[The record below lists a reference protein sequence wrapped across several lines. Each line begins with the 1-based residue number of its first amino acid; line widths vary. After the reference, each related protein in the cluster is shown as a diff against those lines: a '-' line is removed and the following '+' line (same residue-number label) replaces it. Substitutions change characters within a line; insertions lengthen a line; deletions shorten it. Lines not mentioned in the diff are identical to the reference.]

1 MAPPRANQQT
11 TAVVCLAVLRD
22 TARLPFLALTLACLL
37 LGLAT
42 VWRTGVM
49 LDLGLLAQVVVGALC
64 AHISVNMLN
73 EYADFRSGLDA
84 TTQRTPFSG
93 GSGAL
98 PAHPQC
104 ATAVLITGVL
114 ALGVTLGVGLVLLRL
129 RGWALLPVGLAG
141 VLLVLLYTP
150 WITRRPVLGLL
161 APGLGIGPVLVVGT
175 HVALGGHN
183 WGAALAASWVPACL
197 ASALL
202 LLNQFPDREPDR
214 AVGRRNLVIVYGR
227 PWAAR
232 LVLVLHGL
240 AALGLLVLVL
250 LRWLP
255 AASLWGL
262 APMALVWPLGRW
274 LLRYG
279 DEPDRLLPAMALNVV
294 VALAAPLFMAVA
306 AMSWRLT

>member
-1 MAPPRANQQT
+1 MSL
-11 TAVVCLAVLRD
+11 LAVLRD

-42 VWRTGVM
+42 VWRIGVP
-49 LDLGLLAQVVVGALC
+49 LDGVLLAKVVAGALC

-84 TTQRTPFSG
+84 TTRRTPFSG

-98 PAHPQC
+98 PAHPQW
-104 ATAVLITGVL
+104 ASAVLVAGLL
-114 ALGVTLGVGLVLLRL
+114 ALGVTLAVGWEVLQL
-129 RGWALLPVGLAG
+129 RGWAILPIGLAG

-150 WITRRPVLGLL
+150 WITRHPLLCLL
-161 APGLGIGPVLVVGT
+161 APGLGVGPLLVVGT

-183 WGAALAASWVPACL
+183 LPAALAAAWVPGCL

-202 LLNQFPDREPDR
+202 LLNQFPDREADR
-214 AVGRRNLVIVYGR
+214 VVGRRNLVIVYGR

-240 AALGLLVLVL
+240 AAAGLVLFVL

-255 AASLWGL
+255 APTLWGL
-262 APMALVWPLGRW
+262 APLALAVPMGRW

-279 DEPDRLLPAMALNVV
+279 DEPERLLPAMTLNVV

-306 AMSWRLT
+306 AMSWRLS

>member
-1 MAPPRANQQT
+1 MSL
-11 TAVVCLAVLRD
+11 LAVLRD

-42 VWRTGVM
+42 VWRIGLPLDGV
-49 LDLGLLAQVVVGALC
+49 LLAKVVAGALC

-84 TTQRTPFSG
+84 TTRRTPFSG

-98 PAHPQC
+98 PAQPQW
-104 ATAVLITGVL
+104 AGAVLAAGLL
-114 ALGVTLGVGLVLLRL
+114 ALGVTLAVGWEVLRL
-129 RGWALLPVGLAG
+129 RGWAILPIGLAG

-150 WITRRPVLGLL
+150 WITRQPLLCLL
-161 APGLGIGPVLVVGT
+161 APGLGVGPLMVAGT

-183 WGAALAASWVPACL
+183 LPAALAASWVPGCL

-202 LLNQFPDREPDR
+202 LLNQFPDREADR
-214 AVGRRNLVIVYGR
+214 VVGRRNLVIVYGR

-232 LVLVLHGL
+232 LVLALHGL
-240 AALGLLVLVL
+240 AAAGLVLFVV

-255 AASLWGL
+255 APTLWGL
-262 APMALVWPLGRW
+262 APMALAVPMGRW

-279 DEPDRLLPAMALNVV
+279 DEPERLLPAMTLNVV
-294 VALAAPLFMAVA
+294 VALTAPLFMAVA
-306 AMSWRLT
+306 AMSWRLA

>member
-1 MAPPRANQQT
+1 MSL
-11 TAVVCLAVLRD
+11 LAVLRD

-42 VWRTGVM
+42 VWRIGVP
-49 LDLGLLAQVVVGALC
+49 LDGVLLAKVVAGALC

-84 TTQRTPFSG
+84 TTRRTPFSG

-98 PAHPQC
+98 PAHPQW
-104 ATAVLITGVL
+104 ASAVLVAGLL
-114 ALGVTLGVGLVLLRL
+114 ALGVTLAVGWEVLQL
-129 RGWALLPVGLAG
+129 RGWAILPIGLAG

-150 WITRRPVLGLL
+150 WITRHPLLCLL
-161 APGLGIGPVLVVGT
+161 APGLGVGPLLVVGT

-183 WGAALAASWVPACL
+183 LPAALAAAWVPGCL

-202 LLNQFPDREPDR
+202 LLNQFPDREADR
-214 AVGRRNLVIVYGR
+214 VVGRRNLVIVYGR

-240 AALGLLVLVL
+240 AAAGLLVAVL

-255 AASLWGL
+255 VPTLWGL
-262 APMALVWPLGRW
+262 APLALAVPMGRW

-279 DEPDRLLPAMALNVV
+279 DEPERLLPAMTLNVV
-294 VALAAPLFMAVA
+294 VALATPLFMAVA
-306 AMSWRLT
+306 AMSWRLD

>member
-1 MAPPRANQQT
+1 MSL
-11 TAVVCLAVLRD
+11 LAVLRD

-42 VWRTGVM
+42 VWRIGLPLDGV
-49 LDLGLLAQVVVGALC
+49 LLAKVVAGALC

-84 TTQRTPFSG
+84 TTRRTPFSG

-98 PAHPQC
+98 PAQPQW
-104 ATAVLITGVL
+104 AGAVLAAGLL
-114 ALGVTLGVGLVLLRL
+114 ALGVTLVVGWEVLRL
-129 RGWALLPVGLAG
+129 RGWAILPIGLAG

-150 WITRRPVLGLL
+150 WITRQPLLCLL
-161 APGLGIGPVLVVGT
+161 APGLGVGPLMVAGT

-183 WGAALAASWVPACL
+183 LPAALAASWVPGCL

-202 LLNQFPDREPDR
+202 LLNQFPDREADR
-214 AVGRRNLVIVYGR
+214 VVGRRNLVIVYGR

-240 AALGLLVLVL
+240 AAAGLVLFVL

-255 AASLWGL
+255 APTLWGL
-262 APMALVWPLGRW
+262 APMALAVPMGRW

-279 DEPDRLLPAMALNVV
+279 DEPERLLPAMTLNVV
-294 VALAAPLFMAVA
+294 VALTAPLFMAVA
-306 AMSWRLT
+306 AMSWRLA

>member
-1 MAPPRANQQT
+1 MSL
-11 TAVVCLAVLRD
+11 LAVLRD

-42 VWRTGVM
+42 VWRTGFA
-49 LDLGLLAQVVVGALC
+49 LDGVLLAKVVAGALC

-98 PAHPQC
+98 PAHPQW
-104 ATAVLITGVL
+104 ASAVLLGGLL
-114 ALGVTLGVGLVLLRL
+114 ALGVTLAVGLEVLRL
-129 RGWALLPVGLAG
+129 RGWAILPIGLAG

-150 WITRRPVLGLL
+150 WITRHPLLCLL
-161 APGLGIGPVLVVGT
+161 APGFGVGPLLVVGA

-183 WGAALAASWVPACL
+183 LPAALAASWVPGCL

-202 LLNQFPDREPDR
+202 LLNQFPDREADR
-214 AVGRRNLVIVYGR
+214 VVGRRNLVIVYGR

-240 AALGLLVLVL
+240 AAAGLVAAVL

-255 AASLWGL
+255 APSLWGL
-262 APMALVWPLGRW
+262 APMALAVPMGRW

-279 DEPDRLLPAMALNVV
+279 DEPERLLPAMTLNVAV
-294 VALAAPLFMAVA
+294 TLAAPLFMAVA
-306 AMSWRLT
+306 AMSWRLA

>member
-1 MAPPRANQQT
+1 MSL
-11 TAVVCLAVLRD
+11 LAVLRD

-42 VWRTGVM
+42 VWRIGMPLDGV
-49 LDLGLLAQVVVGALC
+49 LLAKVVAGALC

-84 TTQRTPFSG
+84 TTRRTPFSG

-98 PAHPQC
+98 PAQPQW
-104 ATAVLITGVL
+104 AGAVLAAGLL
-114 ALGVTLGVGLVLLRL
+114 ALGVTLAIGWEVLRL
-129 RGWALLPVGLAG
+129 RGWAILPIGLAG

-150 WITRRPVLGLL
+150 WITRQPLLCLL
-161 APGLGIGPVLVVGT
+161 APGLGVGPLMVAGT

-183 WGAALAASWVPACL
+183 LPAALAASWVPGCL

-202 LLNQFPDREPDR
+202 LLNQFPDREADR
-214 AVGRRNLVIVYGR
+214 VVGRRNLVIVYGR

-232 LVLVLHGL
+232 LVLALHGL
-240 AALGLLVLVL
+240 AAAGLVFFVV

-255 AASLWGL
+255 APTLWGL
-262 APMALVWPLGRW
+262 APMALAVPMGRW

-279 DEPDRLLPAMALNVV
+279 DEPERLLPAMTLNVV
-294 VALAAPLFMAVA
+294 VALTAPLFMAVA
-306 AMSWRLT
+306 AMSWRLA

>member
-1 MAPPRANQQT
+1 MSL
-11 TAVVCLAVLRD
+11 LAVLRD

-42 VWRTGVM
+42 VWRIGMPLDGV
-49 LDLGLLAQVVVGALC
+49 LLAKVVAGALC

-84 TTQRTPFSG
+84 TTRRTPFSG

-98 PAHPQC
+98 PAQPQW
-104 ATAVLITGVL
+104 AGAVLAAGLL
-114 ALGVTLGVGLVLLRL
+114 ALGVTLVVGWEVLRL
-129 RGWALLPVGLAG
+129 RGWAILPIGLAG

-150 WITRRPVLGLL
+150 WITRQPLLCLL
-161 APGLGIGPVLVVGT
+161 APGLGVGPLLVLGT

-183 WGAALAASWVPACL
+183 LPAALAASWVPGCL

-202 LLNQFPDREPDR
+202 LLNQFPDREADR
-214 AVGRRNLVIVYGR
+214 VVGRRNLVIVYGR

-232 LVLVLHGL
+232 LVLALHGL
-240 AALGLLVLVL
+240 AAAGLVLFVV

-255 AASLWGL
+255 ASTLWGL
-262 APMALVWPLGRW
+262 APMALAVPMGRW

-279 DEPDRLLPAMALNVV
+279 DEPERLLPAMTLNVV

-306 AMSWRLT
+306 AMSWRLA

>member
-1 MAPPRANQQT
+1 MSL
-11 TAVVCLAVLRD
+11 LAVLRD

-42 VWRTGVM
+42 VWHIGAA
-49 LDLGLLAQVVVGALC
+49 LDGLLLAKVVAGALC

-84 TTQRTPFSG
+84 TTRRTPFSG

-98 PAHPQC
+98 PAHPQW
-104 ATAVLITGVL
+104 ATAVLLGGLL
-114 ALGVTLGVGLVLLRL
+114 ALGVTLSVGLEVLRL
-129 RGWALLPVGLAG
+129 RGWAILPIGLAG
-141 VLLVLLYTP
+141 MLLVLLYTP
-150 WITRRPVLGLL
+150 WITRRPLLCLL
-161 APGLGIGPVLVVGT
+161 APGLGLGPLMVVGT
-175 HVALGGHN
+175 HVALGGQHL
-183 WGAALAASWVPACL
+183 GAALAASWVPLCL

-202 LLNQFPDREPDR
+202 LLNQFPDREVDR
-214 AVGRRNLVIVYGR
+214 VVGRRNLVIVHGR

-240 AALGLLVLVL
+240 AAVGLMFFVL

-255 AASLWGL
+255 VASLWGL
-262 APMALVWPLGRW
+262 APMTLAWPMGRW

-279 DEPDRLLPAMALNVV
+279 DEPDRLLPAMTLNVV
-294 VALAAPLFMAVA
+294 VVLAAPLFMAVA
-306 AMSWRLT
+306 AMSWRLG

>member
-1 MAPPRANQQT
+1 MSL
-11 TAVVCLAVLRD
+11 LAVLRD

-42 VWRTGVM
+42 VWRIGLPLDGV
-49 LDLGLLAQVVVGALC
+49 LLAKVVAGALC

-84 TTQRTPFSG
+84 TTRRTPFSG

-98 PAHPQC
+98 PAQPQW
-104 ATAVLITGVL
+104 AGAVLAAGLL
-114 ALGVTLGVGLVLLRL
+114 ALGVTLAVGWEVLRL
-129 RGWALLPVGLAG
+129 RGWAILPIGLAG

-150 WITRRPVLGLL
+150 WITRQPLLCLL
-161 APGLGIGPVLVVGT
+161 APGLGVGPLMVAGT

-183 WGAALAASWVPACL
+183 LPAALAASWVPGCL

-202 LLNQFPDREPDR
+202 LLNQFPDREADR
-214 AVGRRNLVIVYGR
+214 VVGRRNLVIVYGR

-240 AALGLLVLVL
+240 AAAGLVFFVL
-250 LRWLP
+250 LHWLP
-255 AASLWGL
+255 APTLWGL
-262 APMALVWPLGRW
+262 APMALAVPMGRW

-279 DEPDRLLPAMALNVV
+279 DEPERLLPAMTLNVV
-294 VALAAPLFMAVA
+294 VALTAPLFMAVA
-306 AMSWRLT
+306 AMSWRLA

>member
-1 MAPPRANQQT
+1 MVLLT
-11 TAVVCLAVLRD
+11 VLRD
-22 TARLPFLALTLACLL
+22 TARLPFLLLTLACLL

-42 VWRTGVM
+42 VWRIGM
-49 LDLGLLAQVVVGALC
+49 PLDGALLVKVAVGALC

-98 PAHPQC
+98 PAHPQW
-104 ATAVLITGVL
+104 ASAVLVAGLL
-114 ALGVTLGVGLVLLRL
+114 ALGLTLSVGWEVLRL
-129 RGWALLPVGLAG
+129 RGWAILPIGLAG
-141 VLLVLLYTP
+141 VLLVLLYSP
-150 WITRRPVLGLL
+150 WLTRHPLLCLL
-161 APGLGIGPVLVVGT
+161 APGLGVGPLMVAGT

-183 WGAALAASWVPACL
+183 LGAALAASWVPGCL

-202 LLNQFPDREPDR
+202 LLNQFPDREADR
-214 AVGRRNLVIVYGR
+214 AVGRRNLVIVFGR

-240 AALGLLVLVL
+240 AAVGLLAAVV

-262 APMALVWPLGRW
+262 APMTLAWPMGRW

-279 DEPDRLLPAMALNVV
+279 DEPDRLLPAMILNVV
-294 VALAAPLFMAVA
+294 VVLAAPLFMAVA
-306 AMSWRLT
+306 AMSWRLN

>member
-1 MAPPRANQQT
+1 MSL
-11 TAVVCLAVLRD
+11 LAVLRD

-42 VWRTGVM
+42 VWRTGFA
-49 LDLGLLAQVVVGALC
+49 LDGVLLAKVVAGALC

-84 TTQRTPFSG
+84 TTRRTPFSG

-98 PAHPQC
+98 PAQPQW
-104 ATAVLITGVL
+104 AGAVLAAGLL
-114 ALGVTLGVGLVLLRL
+114 ALGVTLAIGWEVLRL
-129 RGWALLPVGLAG
+129 RGWAILPIGLAG

-150 WITRRPVLGLL
+150 WITRQPLLCLL
-161 APGLGIGPVLVVGT
+161 APGLGVGPLMVAGT

-183 WGAALAASWVPACL
+183 LPAALAASWVPGCL

-202 LLNQFPDREPDR
+202 LLNQFPDREADR
-214 AVGRRNLVIVYGR
+214 VVGRRNLVIVYGR

-232 LVLVLHGL
+232 LVLALHGL
-240 AALGLLVLVL
+240 AAAGLVFFVV

-255 AASLWGL
+255 APTLWGL
-262 APMALVWPLGRW
+262 APMALAVPMGRW

-279 DEPDRLLPAMALNVV
+279 DEPERLLPAMTLNVV
-294 VALAAPLFMAVA
+294 VALTAPLFMAVA
-306 AMSWRLT
+306 AMSWRLA

>member
-1 MAPPRANQQT
+1 MSL
-11 TAVVCLAVLRD
+11 LAVLRD

-42 VWRTGVM
+42 VWRIGVP
-49 LDLGLLAQVVVGALC
+49 LDGVLLAKVVAGALC

-84 TTQRTPFSG
+84 TTRRTPFSG

-98 PAHPQC
+98 PAHPQW
-104 ATAVLITGVL
+104 ARAVLVAGLL
-114 ALGVTLGVGLVLLRL
+114 ALGVTLVVGWEVLQL
-129 RGWALLPVGLAG
+129 RGWAILPIGLAG

-150 WITRRPVLGLL
+150 WITRHPLLCLL
-161 APGLGIGPVLVVGT
+161 APGLGVGPLLVVGT

-183 WGAALAASWVPACL
+183 LSAALAAAWVPGCL

-202 LLNQFPDREPDR
+202 LLNQFPDREADR
-214 AVGRRNLVIVYGR
+214 VVGRRNLVIVYGR

-240 AALGLLVLVL
+240 AAAGLLVAVL

-255 AASLWGL
+255 APTLWGL
-262 APMALVWPLGRW
+262 APLALAVPMGRW

-279 DEPDRLLPAMALNVV
+279 DEPERLLPAMTLNVV
-294 VALAAPLFMAVA
+294 VALATPLFMAVA
-306 AMSWRLT
+306 AMSWRLD

>member
-1 MAPPRANQQT
+1 MT
-11 TAVVCLAVLRD
+11 LLAVLRA
-22 TARLPFLALTLACLL
+22 TARLPFLLLTLSCLL

-42 VWRTGVM
+42 VWRIGM
-49 LDLGLLAQVVVGALC
+49 PLDGILLAKVVAGALC

-84 TTQRTPFSG
+84 TTRRTPFSG

-98 PAHPQC
+98 PAQPQW
-104 ATAVLITGVL
+104 AGAVLAGGLL
-114 ALGVTLGVGLVLLRL
+114 ALGLTLAVGWAVLRL
-129 RGWALLPVGLAG
+129 RGWAILPIGLAG

-150 WITRRPVLGLL
+150 WLTRHPLLCLL
-161 APGLGIGPVLVVGT
+161 APGLGVGPLMVVGT

-183 WGAALAASWVPACL
+183 LGAALAASWVPGCL

-202 LLNQFPDREPDR
+202 LLNQFPDREADR
-214 AVGRRNLVIVYGR
+214 VVGRRNLVIVRGR

-240 AALGLLVLVL
+240 AAAGLLVAVL

-255 AASLWGL
+255 TPTLWGL
-262 APMALVWPLGRW
+262 APMALAVPMGRW

-279 DEPDRLLPAMALNVV
+279 DEPERLLPAMTLNVV

-306 AMSWRLT
+306 AMSWQLP

>member
-1 MAPPRANQQT
+1 MSL
-11 TAVVCLAVLRD
+11 LAVLRD

-42 VWRTGVM
+42 VWRIGMPMDGV
-49 LDLGLLAQVVVGALC
+49 LLAKVVAGALC

-84 TTQRTPFSG
+84 TTRRTPFSG

-98 PAHPQC
+98 PAQPQW
-104 ATAVLITGVL
+104 AGAVLAAGLL
-114 ALGVTLGVGLVLLRL
+114 ALGVTLVVGWEVLRL
-129 RGWALLPVGLAG
+129 RGWAILPIGLAG

-150 WITRRPVLGLL
+150 WITRQPLLCLL
-161 APGLGIGPVLVVGT
+161 APGLGVGPLMVAGT

-183 WGAALAASWVPACL
+183 LPAALAASWVPGCL

-202 LLNQFPDREPDR
+202 LLNQFPDREADR
-214 AVGRRNLVIVYGR
+214 VVGRRNLVIVYGR

-232 LVLVLHGL
+232 LVLALHGL
-240 AALGLLVLVL
+240 AAAGLVLFVV

-255 AASLWGL
+255 APTLWGL
-262 APMALVWPLGRW
+262 APMALAVPMGRW

-279 DEPDRLLPAMALNVV
+279 DEPERLLPAMTLNVV

-306 AMSWRLT
+306 AMSWRLA

>member
-1 MAPPRANQQT
+1 MSL
-11 TAVVCLAVLRD
+11 LAVLRD

-42 VWRTGVM
+42 VWRIGMPLDGV
-49 LDLGLLAQVVVGALC
+49 LLAKVVAGALC

-98 PAHPQC
+98 PAHPQW
-104 ATAVLITGVL
+104 ASAVLLGGLL
-114 ALGVTLGVGLVLLRL
+114 ALGVTLAVGLEVLRL
-129 RGWALLPVGLAG
+129 RGWAILPIGLAG

-150 WITRRPVLGLL
+150 WITRHPLLCLL
-161 APGLGIGPVLVVGT
+161 APGFGVGPLLVVGA

-183 WGAALAASWVPACL
+183 LPAALAASWVPGCL

-202 LLNQFPDREPDR
+202 LLNQFPDREADR
-214 AVGRRNLVIVYGR
+214 VVGRRNLVIVYGR

-240 AALGLLVLVL
+240 AAAGLVAAVL

-255 AASLWGL
+255 APSLWGL
-262 APMALVWPLGRW
+262 APMALAVPMGRW

-279 DEPDRLLPAMALNVV
+279 DEPERLLPAMTLNVAV
-294 VALAAPLFMAVA
+294 TLAAPLFMAVA
-306 AMSWRLT
+306 AMSWRLA